1 MRTESLPTLEGHTLL
16 GNFAVMD
23 ERYRSIAAMAA
34 RQHSVISI
42 DQLRASGVSSSL
54 AAKWE
59 RRGLVERLG
68 PRSFV
73 IAGAERLWMTSLTA
87 AFFDLRGEGLVA
99 GHSGARLMG
108 LDGFDGD
115 QPELLVP
122 RALRERVCS
131 GTVVSSRSP
140 IPRSDIQTIAGLRV
154 IRAERLIID
163 SPLFDFT
170 QRETENAIDSAI
182 RLRLLSE
189 QRLRTRALRE
199 HRRGVNGS
207 RAVLDALLDSGG
219 ESRLERWFLRLMRE
233 AGLPRPVTQKTHR
246 FEGQSFARVDFQF
259 PDGLV
264 VEVAG
269 HGTHATR
276 RQRQRDA
283 ERHTELT
290 LRGYRVL
297 TFTYEDV
304 RDRPSWVVRHIRLG
318 MGLAA

>member
-1 MRTESLPTLEGHTLL
+1 
-16 GNFAVMD
+16 MD
-23 ERYRSIAAMAA
+23 ERYRSIAALAA
-34 RQHSVISI
+34 TNHSVISI
-42 DQLRASGVSSSL
+42 DQLRATGVSSSM
-54 AAKWE
+54 AAKWQQ
-59 RRGLVERLG
+59 RGLIERVG

-73 IAGAERLWMTSLTA
+73 IGGAERTWMTSLTA
-87 AFFDLRGEGLVA
+87 AFVDLRGEGLVA

-122 RALRERVCS
+122 RALRDRVCS
-131 GTVVSSRSP
+131 GTVVSTRLP

-189 QRLRTRALRE
+189 QRLRSRAIRE

-207 RAVLDALLDSGG
+207 RAVLDALVDSGG

-233 AGLPRPVTQKTHR
+233 ARLPRPVTQKMHR
-246 FEGQSFARVDFQF
+246 RDGRSFARVDFQF

-290 LRGYRVL
+290 LRGHRVL

-304 RDRPSWVVRHIRLG
+304 RDRGWWVVQQLRRALR
-318 MGLAA
+318 LAA